1 MDTIYNAEGCFY
13 RALDDE
19 PVFVILARDPC
30 AAETVRWWV
39 TLRQALIGRGEKPL
53 EDHEKLADAL
63 STAQAMTVWR
73 SDATGPEWI
82 DGPRWKVEE
91 VPTRELVDCA
101 EIARLQDRVRE
112 LEEIIST
119 AQHQTV
125 DAIKTCLDITSLVDL
140 PPEEGR
146 PDAILRKRLEN
157 YEDDHRVT
165 ISAGALRKV
174 IRATP
179 FVAVDLAAKVAMG
192 LRQITT
198 EYLATVAA
206 TTWPN
211 ARKDAMNKFADRI
224 NGFAAELEEGSII
237 GKSLQS
243 RPIRVHPAMAE
254 PYQPSDSP
262 AKLANEIRDWV
273 GDRDTERATTLLRIA
288 ERVRN
293 LPEPDP
299 YDAFAKGSPAAI
311 ISAIG
316 RTTGT
321 TFDPASGTMRRPE
334 EMTQLER
341 FHAGIALPGDT
352 SEGLDITEVPDMPAH
367 RFAVFDKSD
376 GWAYGRGLEIAPSH
390 IPAMLDRLEADG
402 YMLVSI
408 VGSQADKIGMM
419 FRRVPPAK
427 RSKAPDVAFLGTF
440 EGHAVYVALQTPR
453 HVRSCIASL
462 LAEPC
467 GAGGLGRGL
476 EP

>member
-206 TTWPN
+206 TTIWTI
-211 ARKDAMNKFADRI
+211 R
-224 NGFAAELEEGSII
+224 S
-237 GKSLQS
+237 S
-243 RPIRVHPAMAE
+243 RPWIRRTTASQRAMTAEMRAEHASCWNGHPAWRSRRPVRYCMTRTATCWIRVA
-254 PYQPSDSP
+254 DS
-262 AKLANEIRDWV
+262 
-273 GDRDTERATTLLRIA
+273 
-288 ERVRN
+288 
-293 LPEPDP
+293 
-299 YDAFAKGSPAAI
+299 
-311 ISAIG
+311 
-316 RTTGT
+316 
-321 TFDPASGTMRRPE
+321 
-334 EMTQLER
+334 
-341 FHAGIALPGDT
+341 
-352 SEGLDITEVPDMPAH
+352 IT
-367 RFAVFDKSD
+367 K
-376 GWAYGRGLEIAPSH
+376 
-390 IPAMLDRLEADG
+390 
-402 YMLVSI
+402 
-408 VGSQADKIGMM
+408 
-419 FRRVPPAK
+419 
-427 RSKAPDVAFLGTF
+427 
-440 EGHAVYVALQTPR
+440 
-453 HVRSCIASL
+453 
-462 LAEPC
+462 
-467 GAGGLGRGL
+467 
-476 EP
+476 